1 MPSLLSKSF
10 EKIVDLL
17 VRYANVPGPEAKM
30 ILAGLD
36 ELEPYDTEAE
46 LLADAAEPGTLGYA
60 IDTSN
65 YWARVGTTWKLLL
78 LDGGTGFAISF
89 LDLATSIFE
98 IGDTLTDPSFVAGY
112 SLAPDSASFKDDQGG
127 PDLDVTTTPTA
138 FTYTGET
145 YTKSSPDA
153 VVFTLSATKGADST
167 SRGKSVAWR
176 SKIYYGE
183 DVDGVST
190 EAGIKA
196 LTNQPLAASA
206 APLTFNANPGV
217 GEHVY
222 FAAPYSFGEP
232 TFTIDGFEGGFERVG
247 TLINVT
253 NAFAVAQD
261 FTLWKTTNPNLGAL
275 VVGVTFGL
283 WPD

>member
-1 MPSLLSKSF
+1 MASLLSKSF

-17 VRYANVPGPEAKM
+17 IRYANVPGPEAKL

-36 ELEPYDTEAE
+36 ELEPYDTETE
-46 LLADAAEPGTLGYA
+46 LLADSPEPGTVGYA
-60 IDTSN
+60 IDTGN
-65 YWARVGTTWKLLL
+65 YWARSASTWKLIL

-89 LDLATSIFE
+89 LDLATSVFE

-112 SLAPDSASFKDDQGG
+112 SLAPDTASIADDQAN
-127 PDLDVTTTPTA
+127 PPLDVSATPTA
-138 FTYTGET
+138 FVYPHS
-145 YTKSSPDA
+145 YTKSAPEAA
-153 VVFTLSATKGADST
+153 VLFTLSATKSPDST

-196 LTNQPLAASA
+196 LPNKPLAASA
-206 APLTFNANPGV
+206 APLTFNANAGA

-222 FAAPYSFGEP
+222 FAAPNSFGTP
-232 TFTIDGFEGGFERVG
+232 TFTIDGFEGGFEQVG
-247 TLINVT
+247 GLISVT

-261 FTLWKTTNPNLGAL
+261 FTLWKTTNPGLGAL
-275 VVGVTFGL
+275 VVGVTFA
-283 WPD
+283 

>member
-36 ELEPYDTEAE
+36 ELEPYDTEAQ
-46 LLADAAEPGTLGYA
+46 LLADAAEPGTFGYA
-60 IDTSN
+60 IDTAN

-89 LDLATSIFE
+89 LDLVTSVFE
-98 IGDTLTDPSFVAGY
+98 IGDTLTNPSFVAGY
-112 SLAPDSASFKDDQGG
+112 SLAPETASIVDDQAN
-127 PDLDVTTTPTA
+127 PPLDVSSTPTA
-138 FTYTGET
+138 FVYSHA
-145 YTKSSPDA
+145 YTKTAPDAA
-153 VVFTLSATKGADST
+153 VVFTLSATKSPDST
-167 SRGKSVAWR
+167 TRGKSVAWR

-196 LTNQPLAASA
+196 LGNQPLAASA

-222 FAAPYSFGEP
+222 FAAPNSFGTP
-232 TFTIDGFEGGFERVG
+232 TFTIDGFEGGFEQVG
-247 TLINVT
+247 GLISVT
-253 NAFAVAQD
+253 NAFAVVQD

-275 VVGVTFGL
+275 VINVTFA
-283 WPD
+283 